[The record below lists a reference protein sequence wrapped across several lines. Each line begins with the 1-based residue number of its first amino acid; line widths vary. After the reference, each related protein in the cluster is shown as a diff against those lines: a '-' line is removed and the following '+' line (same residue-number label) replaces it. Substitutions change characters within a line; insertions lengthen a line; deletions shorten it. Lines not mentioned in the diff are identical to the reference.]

1 MNLSVANWPPL
12 PPSIHQQEICI
23 RPKIIKEIFFTS
35 IFSALSIYLGTI
47 TTNLVSWSNGDSLCG
62 QEWMLCTPHFC
73 YRIVVFNKPGVF
85 IIVSVP
91 ICIYKNVTKYLKII
105 CMGDFFIF
113 TNFLMGRWWLLCTAL
128 CSSKLRFGY
137 Q

>member
-1 MNLSVANWPPL
+1 MRGLSPNNEP
-12 PPSIHQQEICI
+12 I
-23 RPKIIKEIFFTS
+23 RPRGLGWGGGVPVIFMTL
-35 IFSALSIYLGTI
+35 ALYFNQLCSKLKKKQHTRVRTCICTRPHKYIHTRAH
-47 TTNLVSWSNGDSLCG
+47 TTPD
-62 QEWMLCTPHFC
+62 FC
-73 YRIVVFNKPGVF
+73 YRIVVFKRTGVF

-105 CMGDFFIF
+105 CRADFFIF
-113 TNFLMGRWWLLCTAL
+113 THFLMGRWWLLCTTL

>member
-1 MNLSVANWPPL
+1 MQNNHASKNTNTDGNNKSNYNKYHNENDDRNANNLEERS
-12 PPSIHQQEICI
+12 
-23 RPKIIKEIFFTS
+23 
-35 IFSALSIYLGTI
+35 
-47 TTNLVSWSNGDSLCG
+47 
-62 QEWMLCTPHFC
+62 TPHFC

-113 TNFLMGRWWLLCTAL
+113 THFLMGRWWLLCTAL

-137 Q
+137 R